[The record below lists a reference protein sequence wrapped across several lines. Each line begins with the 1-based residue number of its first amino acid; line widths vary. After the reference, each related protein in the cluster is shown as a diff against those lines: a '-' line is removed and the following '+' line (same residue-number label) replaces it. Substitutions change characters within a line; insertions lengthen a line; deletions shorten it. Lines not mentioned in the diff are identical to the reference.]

1 MKITIELNTEDITKA
16 NQSHITTLT
25 EALQYLALERMPEQP
40 SANVPATPE
49 QAPEEQ
55 KKTAAPVE
63 EEPAKPARSKRPA
76 KKAEPVKQKPAVPEP
91 SEISETPEPAE
102 PVDTPK
108 PVEPAEVLET
118 PEPAPEVDRDSIRN
132 RLKELSR
139 AGKAKGIKALIL
151 KQGAQ
156 KLSDLSDASLAA
168 VLKEA
173 ESL

>member
-1 MKITIELNTEDITKA
+1 MKITIELNTEDIAKA
-16 NQSHITTLT
+16 NQSHIMTLT
-25 EALQYLALERMPEQP
+25 EALQYLAREQTLEQSSADVPSILERDPE
-40 SANVPATPE
+40 N
-49 QAPEEQ
+49 Q
-55 KKTAAPVE
+55 KTTVVPVE

-76 KKAEPVKQKPAVPEP
+76 KKAEPVKQKAAEP
-91 SEISETPEPAE
+91 SEAPDVPEPAE
-102 PVDTPK
+102 P
-108 PVEPAEVLET
+108 AEAPET
-118 PEPAPEVDRDSIRN
+118 PEVDRDRIRN

-156 KLSDLSDASLAA
+156 KLSDLPDAALAD

>member
-1 MKITIELNTEDITKA
+1 MKITIELNTEDIAKA
-16 NQSHITTLT
+16 NQSRITTLT
-25 EALQYLALERMPEQP
+25 EALQYLALEQIPEQIPEQP
-40 SANVPATPE
+40 SADVPAIPE
-49 QAPEEQ
+49 RIPEDQ
-55 KKTAAPVE
+55 KETAGPVE

-76 KKAEPVKQKPAVPEP
+76 KKAEPVKQKAAEP
-91 SEISETPEPAE
+91 SEAPDVPETAEPAE
-102 PVDTPK
+102 AP
-108 PVEPAEVLET
+108 ET
-118 PEPAPEVDRDSIRN
+118 PEVDRDRIRN

-156 KLSDLSDASLAA
+156 KLSDLSDAALAD

>member
-1 MKITIELNTEDITKA
+1 MKITIELNTEDIAKA

-25 EALQYLALERMPEQP
+25 EALQYLALEQTPEQPPEQP
-40 SANVPATPE
+40 SADVPVIPE
-49 QAPEEQ
+49 RAPEDQ
-55 KKTAAPVE
+55 KGTAAPVE
-63 EEPAKPARSKRPA
+63 EEPTKPARSKRPA
-76 KKAEPVKQKPAVPEP
+76 KKAEPVKPKATEP
-91 SEISETPEPAE
+91 SEAPDVPEPAE
-102 PVDTPK
+102 P
-108 PVEPAEVLET
+108 AEVPET
-118 PEPAPEVDRDSIRN
+118 PEPAPEVDRDRIRN

-156 KLSDLSDASLAA
+156 KLSDLSDAALAD

>member
-1 MKITIELNTEDITKA
+1 MKITIELNTEDIAKA

-25 EALQYLALERMPEQP
+25 EALQYLALEQTPEQP
-40 SANVPATPE
+40 SVDVPVIPE
-49 QAPEEQ
+49 RAPEDQ
-55 KKTAAPVE
+55 KGTAAPVE
-63 EEPAKPARSKRPA
+63 EEPVKPARSKRPA
-76 KKAEPVKQKPAVPEP
+76 KKAEPVKPKAAGP
-91 SEISETPEPAE
+91 SETPDVPEPAE
-102 PVDTPK
+102 PVEAPKPAEPTEVPETPK
-108 PVEPAEVLET
+108 
-118 PEPAPEVDRDSIRN
+118 PAPEVDRDRIRN

-156 KLSDLSDASLAA
+156 KLSELSDAALAD

>member
-1 MKITIELNTEDITKA
+1 MKITIELNTEDIAKA

-25 EALQYLALERMPEQP
+25 EALQYLALEQTPEQP
-40 SANVPATPE
+40 SVDVSVIPE
-49 QAPEEQ
+49 RAPEDQ
-55 KKTAAPVE
+55 KETAAPVE

-76 KKAEPVKQKPAVPEP
+76 KKAEPVKPKVTEP
-91 SEISETPEPAE
+91 SEAPDVPEPAE
-102 PVDTPK
+102 PAEAPETP
-108 PVEPAEVLET
+108 ET

-156 KLSDLSDASLAA
+156 KLSNLSDAALAD

>member
-1 MKITIELNTEDITKA
+1 MKITIELNTEDIAKA
-16 NQSHITTLT
+16 NQSYITTLT
-25 EALQYLALERMPEQP
+25 EALQYLALEQTPEQP
-40 SANVPATPE
+40 SVDVPVIPE
-49 QAPEEQ
+49 RAPEGQ
-55 KKTAAPVE
+55 KGTAAPVE

-76 KKAEPVKQKPAVPEP
+76 KKAEPVKQKAAAP
-91 SEISETPEPAE
+91 SEAPDVPEPAE
-102 PVDTPK
+102 P
-108 PVEPAEVLET
+108 AE
-118 PEPAPEVDRDSIRN
+118 APEVDRDRIRN

-156 KLSDLSDASLAA
+156 KLSELSDAALAD

>member
-1 MKITIELNTEDITKA
+1 MKITIELNTEDIAKA

-25 EALQYLALERMPEQP
+25 EALQYLALEQTPEQP
-40 SANVPATPE
+40 SVDVPVIPE
-49 QAPEEQ
+49 RAPEDQ
-55 KKTAAPVE
+55 KGTAAPVE
-63 EEPAKPARSKRPA
+63 EEPVKPARSKRPA
-76 KKAEPVKQKPAVPEP
+76 KKAEPVKPKAAGP
-91 SEISETPEPAE
+91 SETPDVPEPAE
-102 PVDTPK
+102 PAEAPETPET
-108 PVEPAEVLET
+108 PET

-156 KLSDLSDASLAA
+156 KLSNLSDAALAD

>member
-1 MKITIELNTEDITKA
+1 MKITIELNTKDIAKA

-25 EALQYLALERMPEQP
+25 EALQYLARPQTPEQP
-40 SANVPATPE
+40 SVDVPVIPE
-49 QAPEEQ
+49 RASEDQ
-55 KKTAAPVE
+55 KGTAAPVE

-76 KKAEPVKQKPAVPEP
+76 KKAEPVKPKAARP
-91 SEISETPEPAE
+91 SETPDVLEPEEPVEAPETPEP
-102 PVDTPK
+102 V
-108 PVEPAEVLET
+108 
-118 PEPAPEVDRDSIRN
+118 PEVDRDSIRN

-151 KQGAQ
+151 KQGSQ
-156 KLSDLSDASLAA
+156 KLSDLSDTALAD

>member
-1 MKITIELNTEDITKA
+1 MKITIELNTEDIAKA

-25 EALQYLALERMPEQP
+25 EALQYLAREQTPEQP
-40 SANVPATPE
+40 SVDVPVIPE
-49 QAPEEQ
+49 RAPEDQ
-55 KKTAAPVE
+55 KGTA
-63 EEPAKPARSKRPA
+63 ARSKRPA
-76 KKAEPVKQKPAVPEP
+76 KKAEPVKPKAAGP
-91 SEISETPEPAE
+91 SENPDVPEPAE
-102 PVDTPK
+102 P
-108 PVEPAEVLET
+108 AEAPET
-118 PEPAPEVDRDSIRN
+118 PEPAPEVDRDRIRN

-156 KLSDLSDASLAA
+156 KLSDLSDAALAD

>member
-1 MKITIELNTEDITKA
+1 MKITIELNTEDIAKA
-16 NQSHITTLT
+16 NQSYITTLT
-25 EALQYLALERMPEQP
+25 EALQYLAREQIPEQP
-40 SANVPATPE
+40 SADVPDIPE
-49 QAPEEQ
+49 RIPEDQ
-55 KKTAAPVE
+55 KETAGPVE

-76 KKAEPVKQKPAVPEP
+76 KKAEPVKQKAAAP
-91 SEISETPEPAE
+91 SEAPDVPEPAE
-102 PVDTPK
+102 P
-108 PVEPAEVLET
+108 AE
-118 PEPAPEVDRDSIRN
+118 APEVDRDRIRN

-156 KLSDLSDASLAA
+156 KLSDLSDTALAD